1 MLATE
6 PTKTSSEIGY
16 KTKLLE
22 ARKLRGKSGVKA
34 FDRARILCL
43 VFDDGQFRQECGNL
57 DDFRAAEL
65 LDEYVDD
72 LAVGFLDLRAMVKA
86 YPKRSQWADGK
97 LGRML
102 REMLRRQDD
111 APTPNRPVRVAVAE
125 TRKQLERQLEEARRE
140 KARIAAV
147 EKDVVSQ
154 LKARIAELENEN
166 AQLRQRIATLEGE
179 NRWTP

>member
-1 MLATE
+1 
-6 PTKTSSEIGY
+6 
-16 KTKLLE
+16 
-22 ARKLRGKSGVKA
+22 
-34 FDRARILCL
+34 
-43 VFDDGQFRQECGNL
+43 
-57 DDFRAAEL
+57 
-65 LDEYVDD
+65 
-72 LAVGFLDLRAMVKA
+72 
-86 YPKRSQWADGK
+86 
-97 LGRML
+97 ML
-102 REMLRRQDD
+102 RPSGH